1 MNDAFVISYG
11 IDSWL
16 AHQGLSQ
23 SSNHRPG
30 VRFIFSA
37 LNNDISTKYTGTC
50 RIKVQ
55 VNQPSAKKTRT

>member
-1 MNDAFVISYG
+1 MAYIV
-11 IDSWL
+11 
-16 AHQGLSQ
+16 GLHTKVSANR
-23 SSNHRPG
+23 SNHRLG